1 MKEKAPSNKSAP
13 QDSNSATY
21 DGTARPNSRSLPA
34 GHALVPGLEG
44 RYEANVRQEWTR
56 AYFQADLPAV
66 FSTPAMI
73 GMMEGACARAIDAT
87 LPAGMLSVGTRIE
100 VDHLKAVPVGGHV
113 VATARLVEVNGRFLV
128 FEVAAYYGDAVIGRG
143 RIVHAVVDLAR
154 FARIAAEGP
163 NNEQTSSNGTSAT
176 GTSSS
181 VTQAPLEK

>member
-1 MKEKAPSNKSAP
+1 MNEKAPSNKSAP
-13 QDSNSATY
+13 QDSNSATQ
-21 DGTARPNSRSLPA
+21 DGTALPTSRSLLS

-44 RYEANVRQEWTR
+44 RYEADVRQEWTR

-73 GMMEGACARAIDAT
+73 GMMEGACARAIAAT

-163 NNEQTSSNGTSAT
+163 KNEPTSSNGTSST
-176 GTSSS
+176 GTSPS

>member
-1 MKEKAPSNKSAP
+1 MNEKAPSNKSAP
-13 QDSNSATY
+13 QDSNSATQ
-21 DGTARPNSRSLPA
+21 DASARPNSPGLAP

-44 RYEANVRQEWTR
+44 RYEADVLQEWTR
-56 AYFQADLPAV
+56 SYFQAHLPAV

-73 GMMEGACARAIDAT
+73 GMMEGACAQAIDAA

-163 NNEQTSSNGTSAT
+163 KNAQASSNV
-176 GTSSS
+176 TSSS
-181 VTQAPLEK
+181 VTPAASEK